1 MLRRESTNITDS
13 LVFFI
18 QFWLEACFRLIPP
31 CPSLLRERP
40 TLFTHFSKFLE
51 VTHNFLR
58 LKYHEIKISQCWNLH
73 NIEISRDWN
82 LTILKSPQY
91 WNLHNIEI
99 STILKSPQYL
109 NHTILKSP
117 QYWNLHNIEISTI
130 LKSSQYWNLT
140 TLKYHEIKI
149 SAICRHFQLSHLSGL
164 LGDLSHASENPAI

>member
-1 MLRRESTNITDS
+1 MWRRESTNITDS

-18 QFWLEACFRLIPP
+18 HFWLEACFRLISPG
-31 CPSLLRERP
+31 PSFLRERP

-99 STILKSPQYL
+99 SQHWNITRLKSPQYVVIF
-109 NHTILKSP
+109 NFHTCPASLETSLMRAKTLQFKSR
-117 QYWNLHNIEISTI
+117 WTCEEEEEGNINDKVW
-130 LKSSQYWNLT
+130 L
-140 TLKYHEIKI
+140 
-149 SAICRHFQLSHLSGL
+149 
-164 LGDLSHASENPAI
+164 